1 MLFQKGQQEKRPLL
15 GSTKP
20 RTAREK
26 ASLLRH
32 PWGSDPKL
40 LSTRQQPVSFPGKD
54 GPVGDTDLF
63 RGQTQRH
70 TPAQPP

>member
-1 MLFQKGQQEKRPLL
+1 MLFQKGQQEKRQSL
-15 GSTKP
+15 GSKP
-20 RTAREK
+20 RTAREE

-40 LSTRQQPVSFPGKD
+40 LSARQQPVSFLGKD
-54 GPVGDTDLF
+54 RPVRDPVTYLEGK
-63 RGQTQRH
+63 TQRH